1 MGEHAGGAPAWGCS
15 RRADQDAVRVD
26 EVVDGGAFGEEFG
39 VGEDFEGGVGAEGGE
54 LVRQLYSFVI

>member
-1 MGEHAGGAPAWGCS
+1 M
-15 RRADQDAVRVD
+15 D

-54 LVRQLYSFVI
+54 LIRQFYTLVI